1 MQILNTLNDE
11 ELNKTLVAEIA
22 KARNELKC
30 AQEDIKK
37 ANSRLS
43 FLVAVSNELNNRS
56 KGKQI

>member
-1 MQILNTLNDE
+1 MQILNNLKDE
-11 ELNKTLVAEIA
+11 ELKQTLVVEMA

-37 ANSRLS
+37 ANSRLG
-43 FLVAVSNELNNRS
+43 FLVALTNELNNRS

>member
-1 MQILNTLNDE
+1 MQILNNLNDE

>member
-1 MQILNTLNDE
+1 MQILNNLNEE

>member
-1 MQILNTLNDE
+1 MQILNNLNDE

-43 FLVAVSNELNNRS
+43 FLVALTNELNNRS

>member
-1 MQILNTLNDE
+1 MQILNTLNEE

-43 FLVAVSNELNNRS
+43 FLVALTNELNNRS

>member
-1 MQILNTLNDE
+1 MQILNNLKDE

>member
-1 MQILNTLNDE
+1 MQILNTLNEE

-43 FLVAVSNELNNRS
+43 FLVAVSNELNNRL

>member
-1 MQILNTLNDE
+1 MQILNTLNEE